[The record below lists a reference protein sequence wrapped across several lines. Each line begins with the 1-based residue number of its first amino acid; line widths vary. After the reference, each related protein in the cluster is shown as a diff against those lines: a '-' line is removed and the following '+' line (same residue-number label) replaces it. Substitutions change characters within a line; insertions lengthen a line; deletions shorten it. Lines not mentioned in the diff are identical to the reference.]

1 MGNTWGSLNEEER
14 EKIILVKKKKVSF
27 APKPQLRQSSARDKH
42 GEAIKKTAKIVQWE
56 YTNFNH
62 GEFFNKDLMEM
73 KLLKGED
80 IPDEYLERLL
90 TKVKRNDSMSILE
103 IAKEIRDWVLTKI
116 RKLASGV
123 VSKVPFGHTYTMQRN
138 FIPNI
143 LQPLVSRL
151 NKFVQDKENLR
162 PSEKSVATT
171 HGKSTLMFWVLTD
184 GTAHI
189 HSYFRV

>member
-1 MGNTWGSLNEEER
+1 MGNIWGSLNDIWGSLNEEES
-14 EKIILVKKKKVSF
+14 EKIIPAKKKVSF
-27 APKPQLRQSSARDKH
+27 AANPQLRQSSARDQD
-42 GEAIKKTAKIVQWE
+42 GEAINNTAKIVQWE

-62 GEFFNKDLMEM
+62 GEFFNKDLMKM

-116 RKLASGV
+116 RKLRSGV
-123 VSKVPFGHTYTMQRN
+123 VSKVPFGHTYTMQRK
-138 FIPNI
+138 FIPTI

-162 PSEKSVATT
+162 P
-171 HGKSTLMFWVLTD
+171 L
-184 GTAHI
+184 
-189 HSYFRV
+189 